1 MYTYLKYIFFCVKI
15 MFLLFHILT
24 QHDNFDLRL
33 VRTRFVLGVDVV
45 HAGVLPLRVIDGDLG
60 EVVLRLHDVVRAS
73 LYLQIRINRTLV
85 NYNEFVTHCTCRYLH
100 DYINVSIIN
109 AVTVNE
115 TILNITIEI

>member
-1 MYTYLKYIFFCVKI
+1 

-45 HAGVLPLRVIDGDLG
+45 HAGVLPLGVIDGDLG

-85 NYNEFVTHCTCRYLH
+85 NYSEFVTHYVQ
-100 DYINVSIIN
+100 IF
-109 AVTVNE
+109 A
-115 TILNITIEI
+115 